1 MINGNELPAA
11 ELGGGR
17 EHTSAG
23 KTINAHF
30 SGKKTQIGDVRLCN
44 QLRTVCVEAVD
55 GHFSSTP
62 LPLCGLGVEGQRE
75 ALGPSRK

>member
-1 MINGNELPAA
+1 MAMNCQPSSSEEDGNT
-11 ELGGGR
+11 
-17 EHTSAG
+17 HQQG
-23 KTINAHF
+23 KTINVHF

>member
-1 MINGNELPAA
+1 MAMNCQPLSSEEDGNT
-11 ELGGGR
+11 
-17 EHTSAG
+17 HQQG

-30 SGKKTQIGDVRLCN
+30 SGKKTQIGDVHLCN